1 VRARIRRFLLEDRV
15 RGNTAELTDEL
26 PLLGGILDSVGL
38 AKLVVLLEEEFGIEV
53 GVDDLRPENFQ
64 TIDSIAR
71 FVASR

>member
-15 RGNTAELTDEL
+15 RGNTAELTEEL